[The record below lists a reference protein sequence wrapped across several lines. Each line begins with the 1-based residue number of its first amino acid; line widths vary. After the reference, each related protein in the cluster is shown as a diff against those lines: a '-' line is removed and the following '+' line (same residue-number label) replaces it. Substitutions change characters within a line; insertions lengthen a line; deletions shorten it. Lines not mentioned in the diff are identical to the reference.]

1 MKSKYNIVTKC
12 ISLIIIASAALTISG
27 CKTEEDSK
35 KTNASAETKVSENSQ
50 KTESSITTSSATES
64 SEENNSKIPKEWQ
77 DEGIFSDYYDKA
89 YDKMKKMSLYEKV
102 GQMLM
107 VRCPEADADEIAK
120 DYHLGGY
127 VLFGRDFIGK
137 TKDEVIDN
145 NNTYIK
151 SPEIPMV
158 ISVDEEGGTVSR
170 ISGNKRLT
178 DQDFKSPRE
187 LFDEGGMEAIEADAL
202 RKAQLLSDLKINVN
216 LAPVC
221 DISTG
226 TSNYMYD
233 RSLGQNAEVTSIF
246 AASVTKI
253 SQENGVSATLK
264 HFPGYGN
271 NTDTHTGIAV
281 DKRTYETFLNNDF
294 KPFESGINA
303 GAHMVLVSHNVVECM
318 DKENPASLS
327 EKVHKIL
334 REKLKFS
341 GIIITDDLSMDAI
354 SKSSDGTSAEV
365 RAVLAGNDMLC
376 VTEYDNAY
384 NNIIDAV
391 HTGKL
396 ETDLIDRAVMRILA
410 WKYAKG
416 MIK

>member
-1 MKSKYNIVTKC
+1 MKIRYNLLTKC
-12 ISLIIIASAALTISG
+12 LSLIIIASATFSVSG

-35 KTNASAETKVSENSQ
+35 KANTSAETKVSESS
-50 KTESSITTSSATES
+50 KKESSLAVSSAQES
-64 SEENNSKIPKEWQ
+64 SEEDNSKIPKEWK
-77 DEGIFSDYYDKA
+77 DDGIFSDYYDKA
-89 YDKMKKMSLYEKV
+89 YEKMKKMSLDEKI

-107 VRCPEADADEIAK
+107 VRCPEADAVDIAK

-137 TKDEVIDN
+137 TRDEVIDN
-145 NNTYIK
+145 NNSYIK
-151 SPEIPMV
+151 APEIPMV

-187 LFDEGGMEAIEADAL
+187 LFDEGGMEAIDADAL
-202 RKAQLLSDLKINVN
+202 RKAQLLNDLKINVN

-226 TSNYMYD
+226 TSNFMYD

-246 AASVTKI
+246 ASSVTKI
-253 SQENGVSATLK
+253 SQENGISATLK

-294 KPFESGINA
+294 KPFEAGINA
-303 GAHMVLVSHNVVECM
+303 GAHMVLVSHNIVECM
-318 DKENPASLS
+318 DKDNPASLS

-334 REKLKFS
+334 REKLKFT

-354 SKSSDGTSAEV
+354 SKSSDGTPAEV

-376 VTEYDNAY
+376 ITDYDDAY

-396 ETDLIDRAVMRILA
+396 DTDLIDKAVMRIIA